1 LQTLPEIIFLE
12 MSDWGDDI
20 TCNICDS
27 EIEEDAGDVVGYF
40 GISPVAFCVWCY
52 TSLTDMVIQ
61 MQGLD
66 DIDVLQ
72 ERIDNIKEN
81 D

>member
-1 LQTLPEIIFLE
+1 LPEIIFLE

>member
-1 LQTLPEIIFLE
+1 MSFLE
-12 MSDWGDDI
+12 MSVWGDDI

-40 GISPVAFCVWCY
+40 GISHVAFCVWCY